1 MSAQSPSRCR
11 MPAVYKLIKFRA
23 SDASVALIDH
33 AARVA
38 GKSRAEFILDA
49 ASEEARKVLA
59 DQVHFKLTPE
69 QIKRFNEV
77 LEAPLRDPDAL
88 RRLLDAPSSWMC

>member
-1 MSAQSPSRCR
+1 MSAQSPSRYR
-11 MPAVYKLIKFRA
+11 MPAVYKIIKFRA
-23 SDASVALIDH
+23 SAGSVALIDH

-59 DQVHFKLTPE
+59 DQVHFKLTPA
-69 QIKRFNEV
+69 QIKRFHEV
-77 LEAPLRDPDAL
+77 LEAPLRDSDAL
-88 RRLLDAPSSWMC
+88 SRLLDTPSPWVC